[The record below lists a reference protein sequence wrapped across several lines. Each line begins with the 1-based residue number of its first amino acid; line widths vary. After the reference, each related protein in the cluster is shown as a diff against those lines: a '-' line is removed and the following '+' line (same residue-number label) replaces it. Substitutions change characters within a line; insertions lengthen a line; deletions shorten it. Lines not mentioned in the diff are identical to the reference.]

1 MADIM
6 SQLVLQSTTAG
17 AAKYQSW
24 CCKVPKLVLQST
36 KVGAAKYQSW
46 CCKVPKLVL
55 ESTGQASSS
64 DGNFVVFVVTL
75 ITVRTL
81 SGMARAVPSTT
92 CVP

>member
-1 MADIM
+1 MLADIM

-36 KVGAAKYQSW
+36 KVGAG
-46 CCKVPKLVL
+46 KVPKLVL
-55 ESTGQASSS
+55 ESTVQASSS

-81 SGMARAVPSTT
+81 SGMARAVPSTI